1 MNLLLL
7 PVLCAML
14 SLPDVTYGPNGEAL
28 HTYPTPFGAV
38 TYNSQ
43 GRKIERYDK
52 SEGGS
57 VWYNERGQ
65 TWESYPD
72 IRTGKESASI
82 CRRIASLAPSR
93 SAMMEMRN

>member
-1 MNLLLL
+1 MRTSLTLLLL

-14 SLPDVTYGPNGEAL
+14 SPPTATYGPSGEAL

-38 TYNSQ
+38 TYDSQ

-52 SEGGS
+52 PEGGS
-57 VWYNERGQ
+57 IWYGEHGQ

-72 IRTGKESASI
+72 IRTGKESAPR
-82 CRRIASLAPSR
+82 CR
-93 SAMMEMRN
+93 